1 MLRIISFISW
11 SDNVVQK
18 RELYHN
24 LLMNNLWFG
33 KSFIELRWNL
43 YGINVSLNIYNF
55 ALKELK
61 LGLHDSDVDTLC
73 IKIEAI
79 ALLMEIK
86 SSKVY
91 N

>member
-1 MLRIISFISW
+1 MEFTVFHWIFHYYFFK
-11 SDNVVQK
+11 N
-18 RELYHN
+18 Y
-24 LLMNNLWFG
+24 
-33 KSFIELRWNL
+33 
-43 YGINVSLNIYNF
+43 
-55 ALKELK
+55 APPKEVK
-61 LGLHDSDVDTLC
+61 LGLYDSDVDTLC

>member
-1 MLRIISFISW
+1 MEFTVFHWIFF
-11 SDNVVQK
+11 K
-18 RELYHN
+18 
-24 LLMNNLWFG
+24 
-33 KSFIELRWNL
+33 K
-43 YGINVSLNIYNF
+43 F
-55 ALKELK
+55 APKEVK
-61 LGLHDSDVDTLC
+61 LGLYDSDVDTLC

>member
-1 MLRIISFISW
+1 MEFTVFHWIFYKYFS
-11 SDNVVQK
+11 
-18 RELYHN
+18 
-24 LLMNNLWFG
+24 
-33 KSFIELRWNL
+33 
-43 YGINVSLNIYNF
+43 INCPP
-55 ALKELK
+55 KEVK
-61 LGLHDSDVDTLC
+61 LGLYDSDVYTLC

>member
-1 MLRIISFISW
+1 
-11 SDNVVQK
+11 
-18 RELYHN
+18 
-24 LLMNNLWFG
+24 MNNLCFG
-33 KSFIELRWNL
+33 ESFIELQWNL
-43 YGINVSLNIYNF
+43 LFFINISLNIKNY
-55 ALKELK
+55 ALHELK
-61 LGLHDSDVDTLC
+61 LGLYDSDVDSLC

>member
-1 MLRIISFISW
+1 MEFSVFHWISHYYYFF
-11 SDNVVQK
+11 K
-18 RELYHN
+18 KY
-24 LLMNNLWFG
+24 
-33 KSFIELRWNL
+33 
-43 YGINVSLNIYNF
+43 
-55 ALKELK
+55 APKEVK
-61 LGLHDSDVDTLC
+61 LGLYDSDVDTLC